1 MIQAL
6 LASGIV
12 FGLLKYFER
21 GKDRGLDSFT
31 SITFVL
37 VPALLIFLAT
47 IGTGIAGIDQQ
58 FLIAL
63 VALYFIVPMLM
74 LRLQFELSWR
84 QSAQYGLLV
93 LLVVITVDTL
103 FYILLSATNA

>member
-12 FGLLKYFER
+12 FGLLKFFER
-21 GKDRGLDSFT
+21 DKDRGLDGFT

-37 VPALLIFLAT
+37 VPALLIFLLT
-47 IGTGIAGIDQQ
+47 IGAGIAGISQQ
-58 FLIAL
+58 FLIVL
-63 VALYFIVPMLM
+63 VALYFMIPMLM
-74 LRLQFELSWR
+74 LRLQFELSWK

-93 LLVVITVDTL
+93 LLVVIAIDIL
-103 FYILLSATNA
+103 FYIMLSAIAA

>member
-12 FGLLKYFER
+12 FGLLKFFER
-21 GKDRGLDSFT
+21 GKERGLDGFT

-47 IGTGIAGIDQQ
+47 IGTGVAGIGQQ
-58 FLIAL
+58 FLL
-63 VALYFIVPMLM
+63 GLSALYFIVPTLM
-74 LRLQFELSWR
+74 LRLQYELSWE
-84 QSAQYGLLV
+84 QASLYGLLV
-93 LLVVITVDTL
+93 LLVVVAVDTF
-103 FYILLSATNA
+103 FYLLLNAAGA